1 MLEYDDGCG
10 NVKILAKEQEA
21 LWLKTFGLKSIDE
34 YYSPKH
40 SDKIKCA
47 LQSKAIQLTK
57 GSLKKLAQKNRLQYI
72 LQIKQVLDEPELI
85 IRHDGSLIFAKK
97 INDKIYFTSI
107 GREFEARIVII
118 SNAPKRKNTMIGKLK
133 SGELLYQSPKFEKLR
148 YNQTFTDERSI
159 INEID
164 KKNATKNNI
173 KSQAKIDKCA
183 QQHNTQQGAVVI
195 SNEME
200 NL

>member
-10 NVKILAKEQEA
+10 NIKILAKEQEA
-21 LWLKTFGLKSIDE
+21 LWLKAFGLKSIDE

-40 SDKIKCA
+40 SDKIKFV
-47 LQSKAIQLTK
+47 LQNKEIQLTK

-72 LQIKQVLDEPELI
+72 LQIKQVLDEPDLI
-85 IRHDGSLIFAKK
+85 IRHDGSLIFARE

-107 GREFEARIVII
+107 GQEFESRIVII
-118 SNAPKRKNTMIGKLK
+118 SNAPKRKNTMRGKLK

-159 INEID
+159 INETD
-164 KKNATKNNI
+164 KKNVTQNNI
-173 KSQAKIDKCA
+173 KSQAKIDKS
-183 QQHNTQQGAVVI
+183 TQKYTKKRVGD
-195 SNEME
+195 SR
-200 NL
+200 